1 VCVPGQPPASP
12 ASAGEAMELARA
24 GLGWLAGADVAS
36 LQTGT
41 QAGLLRD
48 LERAESSL
56 TAARARVLGAF
67 AAQAGFEDD
76 GQGSARSWLRWQART
91 TTGAA
96 AGAMGWMR
104 RLAAHRAVAE
114 ALADG
119 DVSASWAREIC
130 AWTDRLPEDR
140 RADADQILLGAAAGG
155 ADLAG
160 LSGLA
165 EEMFRRSA
173 PPDSDDEDDG
183 GFGDR
188 SLQLDLHFRGAGKLG
203 GDLTPECAAAL
214 TAVLE
219 SLGKKAGPEDDR
231 SKAQRDHDALEEA
244 CRRLVAAG
252 GLPDV
257 AGQPTQIQLHMTLDQ
272 LRSLDGAADAEAAWA
287 AGRATGDGDPGW
299 VQDPAAAEGYAC
311 DAKITPIV
319 SGHVDPAA
327 LARMTAAWL
336 NSTDPDRAA
345 GDPAGGGSPGAGGG
359 PSGTGRSGPPALPPK
374 TMRRLQDTLLRYAAD
389 VLSGPAGLAAFLRTG
404 LLAADFPPAMSL
416 TLDTGAPTSVIPPNL
431 RRAVIS
437 RDRHCAFPGCEQR
450 PAACQVHHLIPRSKG
465 GITALTNLALVCPF
479 HHLVA
484 IHRWGWTL
492 ALNGDATSTATSPD
506 RTRILHSHGRP
517 VTAAA

>member
-1 VCVPGQPPASP
+1 
-12 ASAGEAMELARA
+12 MARA

-36 LQTGT
+36 LPTES

-48 LERAESSL
+48 LERAESAL

-104 RLAAHRAVAE
+104 RLAAHRAVAQ
-114 ALADG
+114 ALAG
-119 DVSASWAREIC
+119 GEVSASWAREFC
-130 AWTDRLPEDR
+130 AWSDRLPEDR

-173 PPDSDDEDDG
+173 APDADGDDDG

-188 SLQLDLHFRGAGKLG
+188 SLHLDLHFRGAGKLAA
-203 GDLTPECAAAL
+203 DLTPECAAAL

-272 LRSLDGAADAEAAWA
+272 LRGLDGAAGAEAAWA
-287 AGRATGDGDPGW
+287 AGRAAGDGDPGW
-299 VQDPAAAEGYAC
+299 AQDRAAAEGYAC

-319 SGHVDPAA
+319 SGHLDPAA

-336 NSTDPDRAA
+336 DGTHADADANGSAD
-345 GDPAGGGSPGAGGG
+345 DPAGGGS
-359 PSGTGRSGPPALPPK
+359 SGTGRPDLTALPPT

-404 LLAADFPPAMSL
+404 LLAADFPPSVSMPL
-416 TLDTGAPTSVIPPNL
+416 ETGAPASTVPPHL
-431 RRAVIS
+431 RRQVIA
-437 RDRHCAFPGCEQR
+437 RDRHCAQPGCLQR
-450 PAACQVHHLIPRSKG
+450 PSACHVHHIIPRSEGGKTVLTNLILLCSFHHLI
-465 GITALTNLALVCPF
+465 AV
-479 HHLVA
+479 
-484 IHRWGWTL
+484 HRWGWTL
-492 ALNGDATSTATSPD
+492 KLNADGTTTATSPD
-506 RTRILHSHGRP
+506 GQRTLHSHGP
-517 VTAAA
+517 PEATAA

>member
-1 VCVPGQPPASP
+1 
-12 ASAGEAMELARA
+12 MARA

-36 LQTGT
+36 LPTES

-48 LERAESSL
+48 LERAESAL
-56 TAARARVLGAF
+56 TAARAAVLGAF

-114 ALADG
+114 ALASG

-130 AWTDRLPEDR
+130 AWSDRLPEDR

-173 PPDSDDEDDG
+173 APDSDPDDDG

-188 SLQLDLHFRGAGKLG
+188 SLQLDLHFRGAGKLA

-219 SLGKKAGPEDDR
+219 SLGKRAGPEDDR

-257 AGQPTQIQLHMTLDQ
+257 AGQPAQIQLHMTLDQ
-272 LRSLDGAADAEAAWA
+272 LRSLDGAAGAEAAWA
-287 AGRATGDGDPGW
+287 AGRAAGDGDPGW
-299 VQDPAAAEGYAC
+299 VHDPAAAAGYAC

-319 SGHVDPAA
+319 SGYLDPDA
-327 LARMTAAWL
+327 LAELTTAWL
-336 NSTDPDRAA
+336 SGARSHGDGADTDVA
-345 GDPAGGGSPGAGGG
+345 
-359 PSGTGRSGPPALPPK
+359 ALPPQ

-404 LLAADFPPAMSL
+404 LLAAEFPPAMSL

-431 RRAVIS
+431 RRAVIN
-437 RDRHCAFPGCEQR
+437 RDRHCAFPGCRQR

-465 GITALTNLALVCPF
+465 GITALTNLALVCAF
-479 HHLVA
+479 HHLIA

-506 RTRILHSHGRP
+506 RARVLHSHGPP